1 MSDNDEDDDTVGYC
15 HPPRKNRFPPGQSG
29 NPQGRPKTPKSIAQ
43 DMHDELKSM
52 VPVTENGK
60 RKKLSKQRIMVK
72 QIAGKAIKGD
82 VRAFRETIAL
92 TGQIDSAAG
101 KSTASIF
108 DREADR
114 IIIGNF
120 RARMRDSTWLN
131 EEPLADSDKDEL
143 A

>member
-92 TGQIDSAAG
+92 TGLI
-101 KSTASIF
+101 
-108 DREADR
+108 
-114 IIIGNF
+114 
-120 RARMRDSTWLN
+120 ARQENQRHRSLTERLI
-131 EEPLADSDKDEL
+131 A
-143 A
+143 